1 MRKVFVS
8 SVVGEFEEFRSS
20 ARRAI
25 ELMGDRPIL
34 CEDFG
39 ARPHS
44 SEKACITEVESSD
57 VYIVVLGKRYGYTT
71 PDGVSVTQAEFRA
84 AQKVGIPILVFV
96 QQIAM
101 DPDQIA
107 FRQEVEDYQK
117 GLFRA
122 EFTSPEELKDEII
135 KGLRQVSQ
143 MMEAAPEKEF
153 MLRAK
158 SYFEQASRF
167 FSEDQPE
174 LNFTFWP
181 QPERNLDIVQLEN
194 GLDQSFARMCMGGL
208 ASMRDGYEPVMEKNF
223 TGIVSKKTKLLY
235 FHDGFIL
242 VSLSP
247 VVERE
252 GFMFSSH
259 FAPPTSL
266 TDCAKGVSQMLDF
279 NGAWCGI
286 QLKGMANVY
295 VKELPP
301 EGTNSHTMRGLWG
314 GDDEAHFHERLI
326 PITDMSFLT
335 WSEVCVN
342 RFRRI
347 FSK

>member
-8 SVVGEFEEFRSS
+8 SVVGGFEEFR
-20 ARRAI
+20 AAAKRAI
-25 ELMGDRPIL
+25 ELMGDRSIM

-57 VYIVVLGKRYGYTT
+57 AYIVLLGERYGFKT
-71 PDGVSVTQAEFRA
+71 PEGVSVTQAEFRA
-84 AQKVGIPILVFV
+84 AQKVGRPVLVFV
-96 QQIAM
+96 QKTEMEPEQVK
-101 DPDQIA
+101 
-107 FRQEVEDYQK
+107 FCKEVEDYQL

-122 EFTSPEELKDEII
+122 EFSSTEELKDEIV
-135 KGLRQVSQ
+135 KGLRQLNQ
-143 MMEAAPEKEF
+143 IMEAAPEKEF
-153 MLRAK
+153 VQRAK
-158 SYFEQASRF
+158 DCFSQASRHL
-167 FSEDQPE
+167 STEHPE

-181 QPERNLDIVQLEN
+181 QPSRHLDIVQLEN
-194 GLDQSFARMCMGGL
+194 GLDQSFAKLCDGGL
-208 ASMRDGYEPVMEKNF
+208 ALMRDGYQPILEKDF
-223 TGIVSKKTKLLY
+223 TGVVSKQTKLLY

-247 VVERE
+247 ITERE
-252 GFMFSSH
+252 GFVFSSN
-259 FAPPTSL
+259 FAPPSRL
-266 TDCAKGVSQMLDF
+266 NEFAKGTSQIFDF

-301 EGTNSHTMRGLWG
+301 DGTNSLTLRGVWG
-314 GDDEAHFHERLI
+314 SDEEAHFHERLI
-326 PITDMSFLT
+326 PIAEASFLAWT
-335 WSEVCVN
+335 DACIN

-347 FSK
+347 FAK